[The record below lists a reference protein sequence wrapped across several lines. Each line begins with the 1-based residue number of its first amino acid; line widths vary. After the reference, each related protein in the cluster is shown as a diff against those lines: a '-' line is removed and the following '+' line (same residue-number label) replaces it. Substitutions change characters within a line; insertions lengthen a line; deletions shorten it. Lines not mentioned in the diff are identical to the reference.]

1 MSQADADRPG
11 GSVIVISS
19 HVVRGSVG
27 NRAAVFALETLGFPV
42 WAIPTVVLPWHP
54 GHGRATRIVPPPRD
68 FAAMLDDLARSP
80 FLGEVSAVLTG
91 YLGDAGQAEP
101 VARLIDAVKAQNP
114 KALHVCDPVIGD
126 ADGLYVP
133 QATAAAIR
141 DVLLPRADLATPNR
155 YELEWLTGESSQ
167 TNADLMRMAER
178 LGLARLLVTSAH
190 PVMDKA
196 QANLLVSGKRA
207 WLAEHRHMDGAPNGP
222 GDLTAAL
229 MTGRLLMGQSDETAL
244 QTVTASVFEVLA
256 RSVKAGADEL
266 RLTAESHSLIRPM
279 AMVSMRQMVRAAPK
293 RTMDTQ

>member
-1 MSQADADRPG
+1 M
-11 GSVIVISS
+11 
-19 HVVRGSVG
+19 
-27 NRAAVFALETLGFPV
+27 
-42 WAIPTVVLPWHP
+42 
-54 GHGRATRIVPPPRD
+54 
-68 FAAMLDDLARSP
+68 
-80 FLGEVSAVLTG
+80 LTG
-91 YLGDAGQAEP
+91 DPGDAGQAEP
-101 VARLIDAVKAQNP
+101 VARLIEAVKARNP

-126 ADGLYVP
+126 AGGLHVP

-141 DVLLPRADLATPNR
+141 DILLPRADLATPNR
-155 YELEWLTGESSQ
+155 FELEWLTGQTST

-178 LGLARLLVTSAH
+178 LGLPRLLVTSAH

-293 RTMDTQ
+293 RNVDTQ